1 MSSLPK
7 AKLNEIDRNIEFPK
21 YKNILIVSIISYLI
35 PTLITLVNGL
45 LSNFL
50 KIIISLAIACL
61 VLFID
66 VIVLYVRER
75 NNYFINK
82 QIYSNQL
89 LLDSNYK
96 IIHDELD
103 ELRNII
109 TQPSK

>member
-50 KIIISLAIACL
+50 KIIISLAIAGL

-89 LLDSNYK
+89 LLDNNYK

-109 TQPSK
+109 TQSSK

>member
-89 LLDSNYK
+89 LLDNNYK

-109 TQPSK
+109 TQSSK